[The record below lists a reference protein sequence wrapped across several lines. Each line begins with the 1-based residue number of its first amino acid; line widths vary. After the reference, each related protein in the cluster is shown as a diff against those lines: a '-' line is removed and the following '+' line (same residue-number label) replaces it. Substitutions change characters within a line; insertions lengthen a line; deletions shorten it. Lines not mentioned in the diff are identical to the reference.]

1 MTTPSLLPRGPAR
14 RSPDPDSTASP
25 TGLVGGSPELPV
37 LRRGSAEWVAV
48 VALALAVACQPLL
61 RPSGPGNSSLVDV
74 FTVAS
79 LISAAVWL
87 GAAGVRV
94 RAPYLIP
101 LGMMIAGGVIAG
113 IAGALPGTALLA
125 VAQDLVLATWLVAV
139 VNVAARPG
147 VAGLL
152 VRVWGLAA
160 PAAALVFV
168 AASQLGISALEGV
181 YANEGTREAFTFGD
195 PNYAGTYFVVSIF
208 VVHASSRP
216 RHRLLRL
223 ASYGL
228 LVWAL
233 VLTSSNGGFLE
244 LLIGV
249 AFLAVVALR
258 RSHGILPATGLA
270 AILAAV
276 VVLALTVLPVSAIQ
290 TWARASDQPVLVN
303 TIGRSN
309 NSSGQRGEL
318 ISESTQLYL
327 DSSGRGIGPGATK
340 PLLAARSYPYAKE
353 AHDDY
358 LASLVERGPLGALGL
373 IALVL
378 AAAVRC
384 ARVARLPRASLGIA
398 RPAGLVAALLGM
410 AVAASYYE
418 VLHFRFLYIL
428 LALIA
433 VAAELP
439 APARSGTDVRD
450 IDAPRAAR

>member
-1 MTTPSLLPRGPAR
+1 MTTSSLPATGAA
-14 RSPDPDSTASP
+14 RSRPGPDPATSP
-25 TGLVGGSPELPV
+25 AGLAGEALEPPT
-37 LRRGSAEWVAV
+37 LRRGSAERVAAV
-48 VALALAVACQPLL
+48 VLAVTVACQPLL

-74 FTVAS
+74 FTFAS
-79 LISAAVWL
+79 LLSAAVWL
-87 GAAGVRV
+87 GAAGIRV

-101 LGMMIAGGVIAG
+101 LAAMIAGGLIAG
-113 IAGALPGTALLA
+113 ISGALPSTALLA
-125 VAQDLVLATWLVAV
+125 VAQDVVLAAWLVAM

-152 VRVWGLAA
+152 VRVWALAA

-168 AASQLGISALEGV
+168 AASQLGISVLEGL
-181 YANEGTREAFTFGD
+181 YANEGSREAFTFGD

-208 VVHASSRP
+208 VVHASGRP
-216 RHRLLRL
+216 RHWLVRA

-233 VLTSSNGGFLE
+233 LLTSSNGGFLE
-244 LLIGV
+244 LLVGV
-249 AFLAVVALR
+249 AFLAVLALR
-258 RSHGILPATGLA
+258 RSHGTVPAAGLA
-270 AILAAV
+270 AVLAVV
-276 VVLALTVLPVSAIQ
+276 VVLATTVVPVSAIQ
-290 TWARASDQPVLVN
+290 TWARQSDQPVLVN

-309 NSSGQRGEL
+309 NSSGQRAEL
-318 ISESTQLYL
+318 ISESMQLYL

-378 AAAVRC
+378 GAAVRC
-384 ARVARLPRASLGIA
+384 RRVARLPGPSHGIA
-398 RPAGLVAALLGM
+398 RPAGVVTALLAM
-410 AVAASYYE
+410 AIAASYYE

-428 LALIA
+428 LALVA
-433 VAAELP
+433 VVAERPTPTRLGP
-439 APARSGTDVRD
+439 HVRALD
-450 IDAPRAAR
+450 GPGAPR

>member
-1 MTTPSLLPRGPAR
+1 MTTPPPTTGRPLPHRHLPTATIPVEPDDEPVGPSVA
-14 RSPDPDSTASP
+14 
-25 TGLVGGSPELPV
+25 
-37 LRRGSAEWVAV
+37 RRGSAERLAIVVVAV
-48 VALALAVACQPLL
+48 TVACQPLL

-74 FTVAS
+74 FSLAS

-87 GAAGVRV
+87 SAARIRV

-101 LGMMIAGGVIAG
+101 LAALVAGGLIAG

-125 VAQDLVLATWLVAV
+125 VVQDLVLAAWLVAV

-152 VRVWGLAA
+152 VRVWACAA
-160 PAAALVFV
+160 PVAALVFV
-168 AASQLGISALEGV
+168 AASQFGISTLEGL

-208 VVHASSRP
+208 VVHASSHP
-216 RHRLLRL
+216 RHRLLRV

-233 VLTSSNGGFLE
+233 LLTSSNGGFLE

-249 AFLAVVALR
+249 AFLAVLALR
-258 RSHGILPATGLA
+258 HSHGTVPAAGLA
-270 AILAAV
+270 AVLAGV
-276 VVLALTVLPVSAIQ
+276 VVLAAAVTPVSAIQ
-290 TWARASDQPVLVN
+290 AWARQSDQPVLVN

-309 NSSGQRGEL
+309 NSSGQRAEL
-318 ISESTQLYL
+318 ISESMQLYA

-378 AAAVRC
+378 SAAVRC
-384 ARVARLPRASLGIA
+384 ARVARLSGPSLGIA
-398 RPAGLVAALLGM
+398 RPAGVVAALLAMG
-410 AVAASYYE
+410 VAGSYYE

-428 LALIA
+428 LALVA
-433 VAAELP
+433 VVADRPTLTRAVP
-439 APARSGTDVRD
+439 RVRAL
-450 IDAPRAAR
+450 DASEAAR

>member
-1 MTTPSLLPRGPAR
+1 MTTPSRLGTGHARPAPGTAP
-14 RSPDPDSTASP
+14 SPAELDGEPPAPPTA
-25 TGLVGGSPELPV
+25 
-37 LRRGSAEWVAV
+37 RRGSAERVAV
-48 VALALAVACQPLL
+48 VVLAITVAGQPLL

-74 FTVAS
+74 FTLAS
-79 LISAAVWL
+79 LLSAAVWL
-87 GAAGVRV
+87 GAAGIRV

-101 LGMMIAGGVIAG
+101 LAAMIAGGLIAG
-113 IAGALPGTALLA
+113 ITGALPGTALLA
-125 VAQDLVLATWLVAV
+125 VAQDLVLASWLVAV
-139 VNVAARPG
+139 VNVTTRPG

-152 VRVWGLAA
+152 VRVWALAA
-160 PAAALVFV
+160 PTAALVFV
-168 AASQLGISALEGV
+168 AGSQLGISALAGLS
-181 YANEGTREAFTFGD
+181 ANEGTREAFTFGD

-216 RHRLLRL
+216 RHRLLRV

-233 VLTSSNGGFLE
+233 LLTSSNGGFLE

-249 AFLAVVALR
+249 AFLAVLALR
-258 RSHGILPATGLA
+258 RSHGTLPATGLA

-276 VVLALTVLPVSAIQ
+276 VVLAVTVLPVSAIQ
-290 TWARASDQPVLVN
+290 AWARASDQPVLVN

-309 NSSGQRGEL
+309 NSSGQRAEL
-318 ISESTQLYL
+318 ISESMELYL

-373 IALVL
+373 IALVFT
-378 AAAVRC
+378 AAVRC
-384 ARVARLPRASLGIA
+384 WRVARLPGPALGIT
-398 RPAGLVAALLGM
+398 RPAGLVAALLVM
-410 AVAASYYE
+410 ATAASYYE

-428 LALIA
+428 LALVA
-433 VAAELP
+433 VAAERP
-439 APARSGTDVRD
+439 TRTRPGSRARALDVLG
-450 IDAPRAAR
+450 APR